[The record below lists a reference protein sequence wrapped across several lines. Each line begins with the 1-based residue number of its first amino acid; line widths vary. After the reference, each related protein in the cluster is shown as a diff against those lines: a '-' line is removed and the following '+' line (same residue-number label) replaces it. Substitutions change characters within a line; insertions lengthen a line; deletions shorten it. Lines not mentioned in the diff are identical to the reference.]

1 MSQLKEIASID
12 EAAENLTDATTTD
25 ETARDNLDSI
35 LQPAL
40 RNMFP
45 RPYIN
50 CPRKIRKM
58 PELLVLFKSL
68 GFIIFLTKRH
78 RMV

>member
-1 MSQLKEIASID
+1 MKTQKNLIDAS
-12 EAAENLTDATTTD
+12 TTD
-25 ETARDNLDSI
+25 ETARSDNLDSI

-40 RNMFP
+40 RNMVSSSLY
-45 RPYIN
+45 RVSEEDTKNARIA
-50 CPRKIRKM
+50 CSLR
-58 PELLVLFKSL
+58 L